1 MIKKNFHLKIKKI
14 FNQYQI
20 FLILRF
26 QVNHHCLL
34 TEQKKMFKATQPC
47 TSYTMA
53 YAEIFPGP
61 EGVGVREVPGLPP
74 GVHTPTQVQTAI
86 KYKE

>member
-1 MIKKNFHLKIKKI
+1 
-14 FNQYQI
+14 
-20 FLILRF
+20 
-26 QVNHHCLL
+26 
-34 TEQKKMFKATQPC
+34 MFKATQPC